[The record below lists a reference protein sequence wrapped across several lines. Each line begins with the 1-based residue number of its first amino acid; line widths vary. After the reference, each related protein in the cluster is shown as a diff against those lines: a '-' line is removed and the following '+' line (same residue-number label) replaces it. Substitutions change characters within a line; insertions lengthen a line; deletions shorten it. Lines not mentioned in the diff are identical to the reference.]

1 MLDKQFF
8 LFQMSGIYQIIP
20 NSMITKG
27 EEMGVISFNP
37 WKFS

>member
-20 NSMITKG
+20 NSMDDHERG
-27 EEMGVISFNP
+27 RGGGNLV
-37 WKFS
+37 